1 MVSTRIQIAA
11 AMLAGLAVMP
21 ALGGD
26 TTVRDDL
33 SGTDLARVKA
43 VTAPTADFSRPET
56 HEILPGGAATSRKPA
71 DANAFT
77 HFSSTLDAP
86 GEERFKLGRA
96 LFNKIWVSSPSSSRA
111 SDGLG
116 PLFNAR
122 ACMMCHPKGGR
133 GRPPEGKADA
143 TSMFFKLARAAS
155 DEEEHRLLAEK
166 RVLALPDPVYGAQ
179 LQDFA
184 VPGHKAE
191 GRMAITYTELS
202 VTLGDGTVV
211 SLRKPAY
218 SVVDLAYG
226 PIDPSTVLSPRVAQP
241 MTGLGLIEA
250 IHPADI
256 LALADPE
263 DANGDGISGKPNIVR
278 NYITGEAILG
288 RFGWK
293 ATNPTV
299 RTQTADAF
307 FHDIG
312 ISSPDMPGAFGDCTK
327 AQEFCRKAPHG
338 EQETLGQAEAPETVM
353 ELVSF
358 YSSHL
363 AVPERRAADETQ
375 VLRGKALFYG
385 AGCASCHRPK
395 FVTRRD
401 AADKALAFQLIW
413 PYSDFLLHDMG
424 VGLADWLVAGDARGA
439 EWRTPPLWGIGL
451 TQTVSGHTFFLH
463 DGRARNLTEAILWHG
478 GEGQATRDKFAAM
491 PAQDRAALIRFVE
504 SL

>member
-1 MVSTRIQIAA
+1 MVSTRNWIAA
-11 AMLAGLAVMP
+11 AALAGLSSLPLQAGE
-21 ALGGD
+21 AAF
-26 TTVRDDL
+26 RDDL
-33 SGTDLARVKA
+33 SEADRARVAA
-43 VTAPTADFSRPET
+43 VTGFATDFSKPEP
-56 HEILPGGAATSRKPA
+56 HEALPGGAATSRKPA

-77 HFSSTLDAP
+77 HFSSTLDAA

-96 LFNKIWVSSPSSSRA
+96 LFNKIWVSSPSSTRA

-122 ACMMCHPKGGR
+122 ACMMCHPKEGR
-133 GRPPEGKADA
+133 GRPPEGKSDA

-155 DEEEHRLLAEK
+155 SEEEHRLLAEK

-191 GRMAITYTELS
+191 GRMAITYTELP

-211 SLRKPAY
+211 SLRKPSY
-218 SVVDLAYG
+218 SVTDLAYG
-226 PIDPSTVLSPRVAQP
+226 PMHPSTVTSPRVAQP

-250 IHPADI
+250 IHPAD
-256 LALADPE
+256 LMALADP
-263 DANGDGISGKPNIVR
+263 DDTNGDEISGKPNMVR
-278 NYITGEAILG
+278 NFVTREAVLG

-299 RTQTADAF
+299 RAQTADAF
-307 FHDIG
+307 LNDIG
-312 ISSPDMPGAFGDCTK
+312 ISSPDRPGAFGDCTK

-338 EQETLGQAEAPETVM
+338 EQDSLGQGEAPETVI
-353 ELVSF
+353 ELTSF

-363 AVPERRAADETQ
+363 AVPARREVGGAQ

-451 TQTVSGHTFFLH
+451 TQAVSGHTFFLH

-478 GEGQATRDKFAAM
+478 GEGQAARDAFASMVAE
-491 PAQDRAALIRFVE
+491 DRAALITFVE